1 MKRIEYVKEAIV
13 FVVLVTFCI
22 AAAYYAVPAPM

>member
-1 MKRIEYVKEAIV
+1 MRKNEYIKEIV
-13 FVVLVTFCI
+13 TGIALLVFCI

>member
-1 MKRIEYVKEAIV
+1 MRKSEYVKEAIV
-13 FVVLVTFCI
+13 FVVLITFCI